1 MHHELIL
8 ITFEWSMST
17 DKYACVTFKKETALG
32 PYIGDDNK
40 VIVKVVIRT
49 GERAT
54 GVAIE

>member
-1 MHHELIL
+1 
-8 ITFEWSMST
+8 MST

-40 VIVKVVIRT
+40 VIVKVTSVIRT

-54 GVAIE
+54 VVAIE